1 MTPIIAEGKYFSF
14 GHRPKPPTYM
24 EDMAEFARLLLT
36 TTEMRFTCS
45 WFRMQL
51 LLFYQLVA
59 VTLGR
64 PQTLLDLRYRN
75 LEPNLIHN
83 PNGGRPRLSI
93 HLTRDF
99 IGQERTV
106 RFSVFLYFL
115 LLVQSCRVAS
125 NALGNMLTL
134 IIWHSNTVLVPEVI
148 YDLTLVLTPR
158 VFLLGMLF

>member
-1 MTPIIAEGKYFSF
+1 MTPIIAEGKYLSF

-36 TTEMRFTCS
+36 TTEMRFTCG

-75 LEPNLIHN
+75 LELNLIHN

-93 HLTRDF
+93 HLTRETLLDKRELYDF
-99 IGQERTV
+99 QYSYIS
-106 RFSVFLYFL
+106 F
-115 LLVQSCRVAS
+115 C
-125 NALGNMLTL
+125 
-134 IIWHSNTVLVPEVI
+134 
-148 YDLTLVLTPR
+148 
-158 VFLLGMLF
+158 LFNLAGWQAMP